1 MRLQIMSNNFLSIK
15 ELRKLI
21 QEVVKEVEGENP
33 ELIDPDGGKVFHID
47 DDGNIV
53 YHGEEESD

>member
-1 MRLQIMSNNFLSIK
+1 MSNNFLSIK

-21 QEVVKEVEGENP
+21 QEVVKEVEGKNP

-47 DDGNIV
+47 DDGNII
-53 YHGEEESD
+53 YHGEESSG

>member
-1 MRLQIMSNNFLSIK
+1 MSNNFLSIK

-33 ELIDPDGGKVFHID
+33 ELIDPDGGNVFHID